1 MEINSLSQKIK
12 WNYERFCWHNFR
24 DYLCFKLMI
33 FGKLLPN
40 LMYLPQKES
49 IWWNRVSGHSNMKWI
64 QPDAV
69 SLEGYNYST
78 NFWSEFIFIQCGLVY
93 ILRNILYTRCT
104 SCNMDVISRK
114 WFWSLDRPNGRKK
127 KSISLG
133 CGRTWQPFWLIG
145 WVIAFDILFSFSI
158 LFYICWP
165 WPFCYYKC
173 FPLIKKKY
181 NTKQYSYMLINNW

>member
-1 MEINSLSQKIK
+1 
-12 WNYERFCWHNFR
+12 
-24 DYLCFKLMI
+24 
-33 FGKLLPN
+33 
-40 LMYLPQKES
+40 MYLPQKER

-78 NFWSEFIFIQCGLVY
+78 NFWSEFIFIQCGPVY
-93 ILRNILYTRCT
+93 ILRYTIHTTVHVKQHGWNIQKMILIAR
-104 SCNMDVISRK
+104 
-114 WFWSLDRPNGRKK
+114 LNGRKK

-133 CGRTWQPFWLIG
+133 CGRTCQPFWLIG
-145 WVIAFDILFSFSI
+145 WVIAFNILFSFSI

-181 NTKQYSYMLINNW
+181 NTKQYSYMLINIW